1 MSRNI
6 YFGDFRKLVIEKMKE
21 IEGDEPDPYSR
32 EWFLLRY
39 FKRIE
44 NETNPPSENWRVESS
59 VRSLIRFY
67 VDNIDEKSDNGQRCR
82 FVYKEYKKVL
92 RIKQDSKYT

>member
-1 MSRNI
+1 MDQKV

-21 IEGDEPDPYSR
+21 IENDEPEPYSR

-39 FKRIE
+39 FKRIKK
-44 NETNPPSENWRVESS
+44 ETNPPSDYWRVESS

-67 VDNIDEKSDNGQRCR
+67 VDNIDEKSANGQRCR
-82 FVYKEYKKVL
+82 FVYRECKKVL
-92 RIKQDSKYT
+92 KKTQESKYT